1 MSYKGDKMEEKY
13 SYLSTIMKF
22 KESCFGL
29 NGIKKLLLK
38 KIIKFLL
45 IIIALIGAAL
55 AVIYVI
61 FLFTESN
68 NDINELIKIAATND
82 SKVVIL
88 WLMFGIIILYLLT
101 DVKITIDDRIE
112 LFTKEILSNKKNQ
125 TDILVLDSGI
135 LRTELVDYV
144 SLKDGINSLIL
155 IDLLIN
161 DNTTMF
167 SKLYSY
173 LNDKGTFNE
182 LSDAEKTLYFVI
194 SLKYMLTKHREDMF
208 AYYFKDKESIEKFC
222 DFIFK
227 EKSNFFI
234 DTIEE
239 KNPDLFTRCFY
250 AWNRW

>member
-38 KIIKFLL
+38 KILKSLL

-55 AVIYVI
+55 VVIYIMFV
-61 FLFTESN
+61 FSESN

-88 WLMFGIIILYLLT
+88 WLMLGIIVLYLLT

-112 LFTKEILSNKKNQ
+112 LFTKEILSNKHNQ
-125 TDILVLDSGI
+125 IDILVLDSGI
-135 LRTELVDYV
+135 LKTELVNYV
-144 SLKDGINSLIL
+144 SPKNGIKSLL
-155 IDLLIN
+155 LMDLLIN
-161 DNTTMF
+161 DNTTVF
-167 SKLYSY
+167 SKLYSH
-173 LNDKGTFNE
+173 LNDKGAFNK
-182 LSDAEKTLYFVI
+182 LTNAEKALYFAI
-194 SLKYMLTKHREDMF
+194 SLKFMLTKHQEDMF
-208 AYYFKDKESIEKFC
+208 NYYFKDKENIEEFC
-222 DFIFK
+222 NFIFK
-227 EKSNFFI
+227 EKSYFFI
-234 DTIEE
+234 KIIEE
-239 KNPDLFTRCFY
+239 KDPELFIKCSY